1 LPPNDTLTLVDGLRY
16 PQFPF
21 PQVSVQAVI
30 SFVDLNSIPL
40 ASVDRIEILN
50 DGGSA
55 TYGTDAIAGVVN
67 VILKDEYNGADLL
80 NYFGISQRGD
90 AEVYHG
96 SLVGGLTQKLSDTSK
111 ASVVAAIDYYTS
123 GPIMQED
130 RAFTSLNHSAL
141 SPKYPDQ
148 PNFPPYAGQ
157 FSDAAGNFY
166 QVIQGPGVRRLLP
179 LISRLTGR

>member
-1 LPPNDTLTLVDGLRY
+1 MVDGLRY

-166 QVIQGPGVRRLLP
+166 QVIQGPGVWRLLP